1 METIVQPKKY
11 TIIEKLFK
19 ITPENNIGQ
28 TSYSLRII
36 LIFII
41 FYLIGGVVPLFM
53 MQLQVVPVMTILY
66 ILMWVSVSIFLY
78 STYCLS
84 IKRVRES
91 WWKEWIPK
99 LVFSALLIV
108 LISTVFDILPEDTD
122 IKSWWF
128 TFYIIYLS
136 AIKTKPSEKMNEVIP
151 TNTKNPLS

>member
-66 ILMWVSVSIFLY
+66 ILM
-78 STYCLS
+78 
-84 IKRVRES
+84 
-91 WWKEWIPK
+91 
-99 LVFSALLIV
+99 
-108 LISTVFDILPEDTD
+108 
-122 IKSWWF
+122 
-128 TFYIIYLS
+128 
-136 AIKTKPSEKMNEVIP
+136 
-151 TNTKNPLS
+151 